1 MRLGSISILA
11 VMSEGQCPLLSCQR
25 GLGARGGS
33 FRVSAWRLSC
43 GYAVVRPCP
52 VLCQPKYFCL
62 SECQPLAGNGL
73 RLGAGVYELFR
84 TFKMHRAASTI
95 GDAKIRKCRSAAKNV
110 TPKATKDKQALL
122 P

>member
-1 MRLGSISILA
+1 MSTEMLKKRKSPNEILIRF
-11 VMSEGQCPLLSCQR
+11 LS
-25 GLGARGGS
+25 AEM
-33 FRVSAWRLSC
+33 
-43 GYAVVRPCP
+43 P
-52 VLCQPKYFCL
+52 
-62 SECQPLAGNGL
+62 GNGL